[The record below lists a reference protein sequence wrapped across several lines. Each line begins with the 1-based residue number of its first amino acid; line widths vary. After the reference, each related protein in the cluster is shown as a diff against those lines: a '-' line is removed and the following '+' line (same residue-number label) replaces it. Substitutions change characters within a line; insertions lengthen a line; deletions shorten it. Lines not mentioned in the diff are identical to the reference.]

1 MCFLRL
7 FNSYIAIDTKVRRQY
22 IYIFQLY
29 ELVICIVLYGSQ
41 LIKNLKLVIVLMN
54 LKTQKVKSEGLK
66 LL

>member
-7 FNSYIAIDTKVRRQY
+7 FNSYIAIDTEVRRQY

-29 ELVICIVLYGSQ
+29 KLVTCIVLYGSY
-41 LIKNLKLVIVLMN
+41 LIKNLKSVIVLMN
-54 LKTQKVKSEGLK
+54 LKTQKVKTEGLK